1 MTEMTLA
8 TFKGTILQE
17 NYDALPN
24 STFGLSTDGDPIVV
38 VKFGGNAIMNPKVL
52 DQLIEDTCSLINQ
65 GVRVVLVHGGGTAVN
80 DALKS
85 VGKETQKVGG
95 LRVTDD
101 QTLSI
106 AVDVFTGI
114 NEKLTDK
121 FLAKG
126 AQALSF
132 CSKSINPFVSKK
144 MEFQDQ
150 QGNYVDLGWV
160 GEIVDVDSTKLDRWL
175 WAGWMPVI
183 SPFGKDESGQLYNLN
198 ADHAAL
204 AVATYLNAD
213 ALIFLTDVPGVLR
226 DVQDPST
233 RISHLTPAQA
243 QICLEEGTISG
254 GMLPKI
260 KSCLKCLDNGVEKIA
275 ILNSFAPHALLKGF
289 SAPDKYGTV
298 LTRAS

>member
-1 MTEMTLA
+1 MTLA

-17 NYDALPN
+17 NYDALQN

-38 VKFGGNAIMNPKVL
+38 VKFGGNAIMNSKVL

-65 GVRVVLVHGGGTAVN
+65 GVRVILVHGGGTAVN
-80 DALKS
+80 DALKA
-85 VGKETQKVGG
+85 VGKETQKIGG

-101 QTLSI
+101 QTLEI
-106 AVDVFTGI
+106 AVDVFSKI
-114 NEKLTDK
+114 NEMLTDK
-121 FLAKG
+121 FLSKG

-132 CSKSINPFVSKK
+132 CSKTINPFVSKK
-144 MEFQDQ
+144 MDYVDS
-150 QGNYVDLGWV
+150 QGNDADLGWV
-160 GEIVDVDSTKLDRWL
+160 GEIVDVDITKLDRWL

-183 SPFGKDESGQLYNLN
+183 SPFGKDERGQLYNLN

-204 AVATYLNAD
+204 AIATYLNAD

-243 QICLEEGTISG
+243 QICLDEGTISG

-260 KSCLKCLDNGVEKIA
+260 KSCLKCLDNGVETIA
-275 ILNSFAPHALLKGF
+275 ILNSFSPHALLKGF
-289 SAPDKYGTV
+289 SAPDLYGTV

>member
-1 MTEMTLA
+1 MTLA

-52 DQLIEDTCSLINQ
+52 DQLIEDTCALINQ

-80 DALKS
+80 DALKA
-85 VGKETQKVGG
+85 VGKETKKVGG

-106 AVDVFTGI
+106 AVDVFSSI

-132 CSKSINPFVSKK
+132 CSKTINPFVSKK
-144 MEFQDQ
+144 MEFQDTS
-150 QGNYVDLGWV
+150 GSVDLGWV
-160 GEIVDVDSTKLDRWL
+160 GEIVDVDVTKLDRWL

-183 SPFGKDESGQLYNLN
+183 SPFGMDGNGQLYNLN

-226 DVQDPST
+226 DVQDPTT

-243 QICLEEGTISG
+243 QVCVEEGTISG

-289 SAPDKYGTV
+289 SAPDQYGTV

>member
-1 MTEMTLA
+1 MTLA

-17 NYDALPN
+17 NYDALQN
-24 STFGLSTDGDPIVV
+24 STFGLSTDGDPVVV
-38 VKFGGNAIMNPKVL
+38 VKFGGNAIMNSKVL

-80 DALKS
+80 DALKA
-85 VGKETQKVGG
+85 VGKETQKIGG

-101 QTLSI
+101 QTLEI
-106 AVDVFTGI
+106 AVDVFSKI
-114 NEKLTDK
+114 NEMLTDK

-132 CSKSINPFVSKK
+132 CSKTINPFVSEK
-144 MEFQDQ
+144 MELVDA
-150 QGNYVDLGWV
+150 QGKVTDLGWV
-160 GEIVDVDSTKLDRWL
+160 GEIVDVDTTKLDRWL
-175 WAGWMPVI
+175 WAGWMPVV

-204 AVATYLNAD
+204 AIATYLNAD

-243 QICLEEGTISG
+243 QVCLEEGTISG

-289 SAPDKYGTV
+289 AAPDKYGTV

>member
-38 VKFGGNAIMNPKVL
+38 VKFGGNAIMNSKVL

-80 DALKS
+80 DALKA
-85 VGKETQKVGG
+85 VGKETKKVGG

-101 QTLSI
+101 QTLAI

-144 MEFQDQ
+144 MEFEDP
-150 QGNYVDLGWV
+150 QGNEVDLGWV
-160 GEIVDVDSTKLDRWL
+160 GEIVDIDSTKLDRWL

-275 ILNSFAPHALLKGF
+275 ILNSFSPHALLKGF
-289 SAPDKYGTV
+289 SAPDRYGTV

>member
-1 MTEMTLA
+1 MNLA

-24 STFGLSTDGDPIVV
+24 STFGLSTDGDPVVV

-52 DQLIEDTCSLINQ
+52 DQLIEDTCSLIDQ
-65 GVRVVLVHGGGTAVN
+65 GVRVILVHGGGTAVS
-80 DALKS
+80 DTLAAL
-85 VGKETQKVGG
+85 GKETKKVGG
-95 LRVTDD
+95 LRITDD
-101 QTLSI
+101 QTLAV
-106 AVDVFTGI
+106 AVDVFSSI
-114 NEKLTDK
+114 NEMLTQK
-121 FLAKG
+121 FLDQG

-132 CSKSINPFVSKK
+132 CSKTINPFNSKK
-144 MEFQDQ
+144 MDYKDA
-150 QGNYVDLGWV
+150 QGNDVDLGWV
-160 GEIVDVDSTKLDRWL
+160 GEIVDVDISKLDRWL

-183 SPFGKDESGQLYNLN
+183 SPFGKDENGQLYNLN

-204 AVATYLNAD
+204 AIATYLNAD

-226 DVQDPST
+226 DVQDQSS

-243 QICLEEGTISG
+243 QECLEDGTISG

-260 KSCLKCLDNGVEKIA
+260 KSCLLCLDRGVEKIA

-289 SAPDKYGTV
+289 SAPDMYGTV

>member
-1 MTEMTLA
+1 MTLA

-24 STFGLSTDGDPIVV
+24 STFGLSTDGDPVVV

-52 DQLIEDTCSLINQ
+52 DQLVDDTCSLINQ

-80 DALKS
+80 DALTA
-85 VGKETQKVGG
+85 VGKETKKVGG

-101 QTLSI
+101 QTLEI
-106 AVDVFTGI
+106 AVDVFSAI

-132 CSKSINPFVSKK
+132 CSKAFNPFVSKK
-144 MEFQDQ
+144 MEYQDAH
-150 QGNYVDLGWV
+150 GNDVDLGWV
-160 GEIVDVDSTKLDRWL
+160 GEIVEMDATKLDRWL

-183 SPFGKDESGQLYNLN
+183 SPFGKDENGQLYNLN

-226 DVQDPST
+226 DVQDPTS
-233 RISHLTPAQA
+233 RIAHLTPAQA
-243 QICLEEGTISG
+243 QLCLEEGTISG

-260 KSCLKCLDNGVEKIA
+260 KSCLQCLDRGVETIA
-275 ILNSFAPHALLKGF
+275 ILNSFSPHALLKGF
-289 SAPDKYGTV
+289 SAPDRYGTV

>member
-1 MTEMTLA
+1 MTLV

-17 NYDALPN
+17 NYDALQR

-80 DALKS
+80 DALNS
-85 VGKETQKVGG
+85 VGKETRKVGG
-95 LRVTDD
+95 LRVTDGE
-101 QTLSI
+101 TLAI

-126 AQALSF
+126 VQALSF
-132 CSKSINPFVSKK
+132 CSKKINPFLSQK

-150 QGNYVDLGWV
+150 QGNDVDLGWV
-160 GEIVDVDSTKLDRWL
+160 GEIVDVDATKLDRWL

-183 SPFGKDESGQLYNLN
+183 SPFGKGDDGQLYNLN

-243 QICLEEGTISG
+243 QVCLEEGTISG

>member
-1 MTEMTLA
+1 MTLA

-17 NYDALPN
+17 NYDALQN

-38 VKFGGNAIMNPKVL
+38 VKFGGNAIMNTKVL

-80 DALKS
+80 DALAA
-85 VGKETQKVGG
+85 VGKETKKVAG

-101 QTLSI
+101 QTLEI
-106 AVDVFTGI
+106 AVDVFSSI
-114 NEKLTDK
+114 NEKLTTK
-121 FLAKG
+121 FLDKG

-132 CSKSINPFVSKK
+132 CSKTVNPFLSKK
-144 MEFQDQ
+144 MIFADA
-150 QGNYVDLGWV
+150 QGNDVDLGWV
-160 GEIVDVDSTKLDRWL
+160 GEIVDVDISKLDRWL

-183 SPFGKDESGQLYNLN
+183 SPFGKDENGQLYNLN

-204 AVATYLNAD
+204 AIATYLNAD

-226 DVQDPST
+226 DVQDPSS

-243 QICLEEGTISG
+243 QECLDEGTISG

-260 KSCLKCLDNGVEKIA
+260 KSCLVCLDKGVETIA

-289 SAPDKYGTV
+289 AAPDKYGTV

>member
-1 MTEMTLA
+1 MTLA

-38 VKFGGNAIMNPKVL
+38 VKFGGNAIMNSKVL
-52 DQLIEDTCSLINQ
+52 DQLIDDTCSLINQ

-80 DALKS
+80 DALS
-85 VGKETQKVGG
+85 AVGKETKKVGG

-101 QTLSI
+101 QTLEI
-106 AVDVFTGI
+106 AVDVFSAI
-114 NEKLTDK
+114 NENLTDK

-132 CSKSINPFVSKK
+132 CSKTFNPFVSKK
-144 MEFQDQ
+144 MEYQDA
-150 QGNYVDLGWV
+150 QGNDVDLGWV
-160 GEIVDVDSTKLDRWL
+160 GEIVDMDATKLDRWL

-183 SPFGKDESGQLYNLN
+183 SPFGKDENGQLYNLN

-226 DVQDPST
+226 DVQDPTS
-233 RISHLTPAQA
+233 RIAHLTPAQA
-243 QICLEEGTISG
+243 QLCLEEGTISG

-260 KSCLKCLDNGVEKIA
+260 KSCLACLDKGVETIA
-275 ILNSFAPHALLKGF
+275 ILNSFSPHALLKGF
-289 SAPDKYGTV
+289 SAPDRYGTV